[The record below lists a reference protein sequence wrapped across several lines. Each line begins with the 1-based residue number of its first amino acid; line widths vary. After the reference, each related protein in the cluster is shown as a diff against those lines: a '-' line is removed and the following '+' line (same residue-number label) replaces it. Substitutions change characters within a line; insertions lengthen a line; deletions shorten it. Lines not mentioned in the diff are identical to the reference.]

1 MLVRTL
7 TPDDWRLARDTRIA
21 AVTEAP
27 DAFASDLAGQLALT
41 EADWRAHLTRA
52 AGIRAVAEVDGA
64 VAGLVGGYV
73 HDGAGEIIWMWVDPR
88 YRGRRVGEALVAH
101 VAAWSRE
108 QGLPCVLWVVEDN
121 KPAIRLY
128 ERLGF
133 VPTGGR
139 QPVPGDP
146 SRVEFQMALPDR

>member
-7 TPDDWRLARDTRIA
+7 TPDDWQLARAVRIA
-21 AVTEAP
+21 ALTDAP
-27 DAFASDLAGQLALT
+27 EAFASDLAGQLALA
-41 EADWRAHLTRA
+41 ERDWRDKLTPAAGTRA
-52 AGIRAVAEVDGA
+52 VVEVDDA

-73 HDGAGEIIWMWVDPR
+73 HHGAGEIIWMWVDPR
-88 YRGRRVGEALVAH
+88 YRGQGVGDALVAY
-101 VAAWSRE
+101 VVDWSRA
-108 QGLPCVLWVVEDN
+108 QGLQCVLWVVEDN

-133 VPTGGR
+133 VPTGRR

-146 SRVEFQMALPDR
+146 SRTEFQMALPDA